1 MTIGRCVFRSQEA
14 PEVPHIYQV
23 PLQLVYMGTSTQVY
37 AMAIDWL
44 SGSIY
49 WTDALYNWI
58 TVARLETYDIFNHI
72 VTTELDRPM
81 GIAVYPQNGYEFL
94 LPAPHRM
101 S

>member
-1 MTIGRCVFRSQEA
+1 
-14 PEVPHIYQV
+14 VPWIYNIPLHI
-23 PLQLVYMGTSTQVY
+23 VYTGTSTQVY

-58 TVARLETYDIFNHI
+58 TVARLDAYDIFNHI

-81 GIAVYPQNGYEFL
+81 GIAVYPQNGYEFPVASL
-94 LPAPHRM
+94 GGRSEGGDRPR
-101 S
+101 